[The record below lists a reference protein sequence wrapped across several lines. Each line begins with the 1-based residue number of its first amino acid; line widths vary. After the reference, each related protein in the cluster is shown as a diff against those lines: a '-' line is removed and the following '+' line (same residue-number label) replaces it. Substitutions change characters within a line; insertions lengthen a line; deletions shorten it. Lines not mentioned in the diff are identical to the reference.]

1 MANKHRSVNSKILIL
16 SIIDVLILSLGHTI
30 NVNFIILIS
39 LLIFS
44 ALVLFSPRQALLPIM
59 LFYLPWSPI
68 MKFNQGDFT
77 FYTIIVIVYFLVLLF
92 KKESNDGKGIL
103 NLENMLIVCS
113 LFAYTMIIK
122 LFLENN
128 FSLSYLMFIF
138 MLIFIPTY
146 LIRYHDKISF
156 EFCIISFSLGIIT
169 AGFASKILMKY
180 PHMLQYIDV
189 YEWKKMG
196 LTRLSG
202 FYGDANFYSS
212 HILVAICG
220 LLIIV
225 SSKKLKEAIQLLF
238 VIILLIYLG
247 LSSVS
252 KMFLIVLIVVLG
264 LWILAVLLQKGKL
277 NTKIRIIFSFVIGVV
292 FIISSGIFAD
302 LINMYLIRFGM
313 VKDTSSLTTGRS
325 DILENYIS
333 FFENNPISLLFGQG
347 YTSVFSGE
355 IKTSAHNTL
364 VQALYQFGF
373 FGSMLLL
380 VWIVQLSIVTG
391 ENDKNSTKIRGINLY
406 SIAFAVACFIPWF
419 SLDILFFDEFF
430 YITALYFIG
439 RNYIK
444 YRNQSFS

>member
-1 MANKHRSVNSKILIL
+1 MSNKHRNVNSKILIL

-39 LLIFS
+39 LLAFS
-44 ALVLFSPRQALLPIM
+44 ALVLFSPKQALLPIM

-77 FYTIIVIVYFLVLLF
+77 FYTIIVIVYFLVLLL
-92 KKESNDGKGIL
+92 KKESNEGKGIL
-103 NLENMLIVCS
+103 NLENILIVCA

-122 LFLENN
+122 LFQDNN
-128 FSLSYLMFIF
+128 FSLSYLMFFF
-138 MLIFIPTY
+138 MLIFMPTY
-146 LIRYHDKISF
+146 LNRYHNKISF

-238 VIILLIYLG
+238 VIIILIYLG
-247 LSSVS
+247 MLSVS
-252 KMFLIVLIVVLG
+252 KMFLIILIAIFG
-264 LWILAVLLQKGKL
+264 LWILAVLLQTGKL
-277 NTKIRIIFSFVIGVV
+277 NTKIRILFSFIIGVIL
-292 FIISSGIFAD
+292 IISSGIFAD

-333 FFENNPISLLFGQG
+333 FFENNPFSLLFGQG
-347 YTSVFSGE
+347 YTSAFSGE

-364 VQALYQFGF
+364 VQAFYQFGF
-373 FGSMLLL
+373 LGSILLL
-380 VWIVQLSIVTG
+380 VWIVQLSIVND
-391 ENDKNSTKIRGINLY
+391 ENDMNSTKIRGINLY
-406 SIAFAVACFIPWF
+406 SIAFAVACFFPWF

-444 YRNQSFS
+444 YRNQSIS